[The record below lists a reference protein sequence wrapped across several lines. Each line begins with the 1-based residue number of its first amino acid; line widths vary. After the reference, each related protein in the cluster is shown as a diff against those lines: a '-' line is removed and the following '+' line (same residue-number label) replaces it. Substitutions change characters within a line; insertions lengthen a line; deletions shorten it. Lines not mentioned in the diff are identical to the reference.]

1 MGNPKG
7 RSPLSESVSFSRS
20 VYRVEAVRNAIA
32 AYEGLATFTVA
43 EESDDVHVTI
53 AEPDPDVADV
63 IKDEFSN
70 HVLFGT
76 VVAIRNEAAESDDHI
91 A

>member
-1 MGNPKG
+1 M
-7 RSPLSESVSFSRS
+7 SEQLSFSRS
-20 VYRVEAVRNAIA
+20 LYRVEAVQGAVA

-43 EESDDVHVTI
+43 EEADDIVVTI

-63 IKDEFSN
+63 IQDEFSN

-76 VVAIRNEAAESDDHI
+76 VVAVRNEAAESDDHI